1 MKLTKSK
8 LRQLILEA
16 LDQWSDLE
24 SDDQLAA
31 LKARMGAG
39 DSIAGQDVPSESKYP
54 EILDAFRDVL
64 DAHLGVDRY
73 NFYRELSN
81 IAELSAKR
89 EAPGV

>member
-31 LKARMGAG
+31 LKARMGVDG
-39 DSIAGQDVPSESKYP
+39 GIAGQDVPNESKYP
-54 EILDAFRDVL
+54 EILDACRDTL
-64 DAHLGVDRY
+64 DNQFGQDTY
-73 NFYRELSN
+73 NLYRELKK
-81 IAELSAKR
+81 IAEYSATR
-89 EAPGV
+89 ERPGV